1 MGTEMPKPQDK
12 YAWYRDLNGYQ
23 WLVLLVCSFSWMF
36 DLMAQQLFSLA
47 RKPAIRELMG
57 GQVCGAA
64 ERTLDGEDRCG
75 TWVGRERGRGLRA
88 QRLPGWESAG
98 SVAGSGADRIAE
110 VEGGGADQQIR
121 KRNRATEL
129 PGIRVNLRGK
139 LGHLRGE
146 RFYRDRREN
155 GIEVLAPLPGLL
167 RGLSAMQAVFQFDHG
182 NGREH
187 DFGLA
192 AL

>member
-1 MGTEMPKPQDK
+1 M
-12 YAWYRDLNGYQ
+12 
-23 WLVLLVCSFSWMF
+23 S
-36 DLMAQQLFSLA
+36 
-47 RKPAIRELMG
+47 
-57 GQVCGAA
+57 QV
-64 ERTLDGEDRCG
+64 
-75 TWVGRERGRGLRA
+75 
-88 QRLPGWESAG
+88 P
-98 SVAGSGADRIAE
+98 GADRIAE

-139 LGHLRGE
+139 LGHLPGE

-155 GIEVLAPLPGLL
+155 GIEVLAPLQGLL

-192 AL
+192 VLTFECRQQFAYRSGVTLGGDQHPGVED